1 VQQNCAFASN
11 IKRWITSGGST
22 LITDYHCKYFAFDL
36 TRHGGRGLDRI
47 SQSLFNATVDLNPYQ
62 VEAALFALRSP
73 LSKGVLLADEVG
85 LGKTI
90 EAGLV
95 LCQHWAERKRRLLVV
110 CPASIR
116 KQWQIELE
124 DKFNLPAKVMDSRL
138 YRKAQK
144 NGQANPFETP
154 EVVIVSLHFAARMQ
168 DEVRLVPWDLVVID
182 EAHKLRNSYR
192 ASNKMG
198 QSIRWA
204 LEDKKKVLL
213 TATPLQNSLTELYGL
228 STVIDDQLFGDLP
241 TFRTLY
247 ASADGDLDDLRTRLN
262 SFCIRTLRKD
272 VQEFVRYTER
282 KLTTIKFRP
291 TDDEHKLYEAV
302 SSFLQREETYAFP
315 EQQRHLTVIVVR
327 KVLASSPVAL
337 ASTLEVIRDRL
348 IGLRDCAQDTKDIT
362 ERLLEEG
369 DLDEEL
375 LDELLDELEIEED
388 ESRDTTAQSP
398 EAVIDHDKLEAE
410 IQEVDHYIRWARS
423 LGFDTKTRHLLKAL
437 EIGYEKL
444 AEMGADQKAVI
455 FTESRRTQRYLK
467 DFLEAN
473 GYAGDVVTF
482 SGTNRDSNI
491 NEIYDKWLN
500 ENQHT
505 GHITS
510 SRAIDIRHAII
521 DHFQKHAKIMIAT
534 EAAGEG
540 INLQFC
546 SLLINFDL
554 PWNPQR
560 IEQRIGRVHRYGQ
573 KYDVVVVNFLN
584 ERNAADQRVYD
595 LLRYK
600 FRLFEG
606 VFGAS
611 DDVLG
616 QLESSAGLEKRILDI
631 YQECRTPEQIEER
644 FQKLQEELEQQIQ
657 LKMEDTRR
665 KLLEHFDED
674 AHARLRID
682 YEDALHALDL
692 VGRKFWRLTK
702 GILKDRALFNDEELS
717 FELKQSPVAGVLP
730 GTYTLIRKRD
740 KRHEDQ
746 TRTDADQDGWSLY
759 RLSHPLGEYCIEQS
773 KALDLPRNEVAFSLT
788 GYEARLSALEPY
800 QGRSGW
806 MILNRLIIE
815 SIQREEYLL
824 FSGFT
829 DEGQTIE
836 HDILAQMFRLDG
848 WVAADT
854 PACPALPQ
862 EIDERLHAETGRFA
876 QATVRRAMEENNKHF
891 LERREQLYRWADDVV
906 AAAERQLKQIKAE
919 LRAAERQAALTV
931 TLEEQREAQEQIR
944 VLERKKRSARQHI
957 FQVEDEIENKRDTL
971 ITALEKKMVQHT
983 ESDILFVIHW
993 SLV

>member
-1 VQQNCAFASN
+1 MMIS
-11 IKRWITSGGST
+11 
-22 LITDYHCKYFAFDL
+22 DYHCKYFAYDL
-36 TRHGGRGLDRI
+36 TRSGGRGLDRI
-47 SQSLFNATVDLNPYQ
+47 SQSLFNATVDLNPHQ

-110 CPASIR
+110 SPASIR
-116 KQWQIELE
+116 KQWQVELE
-124 DKFNLPAKVMDSRL
+124 DKFNLPAKVIDSRL

-144 NGQANPFETP
+144 AGLSNPFDTP
-154 EVVIVSLHFAARMQ
+154 EVVIVSLHYAARMQ
-168 DEVRLVPWDLVVID
+168 DEIRLIPWDLVVID

-192 ASNKMG
+192 ASNRMG
-198 QSIRWA
+198 QAIRWA

-247 ASADGDLDDLRTRLN
+247 ANTDGDLDDLRTRLDT
-262 SFCIRTLRKD
+262 FCIRSLRRD

-282 KLTTIKFRP
+282 KLTTIRFRP
-291 TDDEHKLYEAV
+291 TDDEQKLYEAV

-315 EQQRHLTVIVVR
+315 LQQRHLTIIVVR

-337 ASTLEVIRDRL
+337 ASTLEVIRERL
-348 IGLRDCAQDTKDIT
+348 ISLRDQAQETKDIT

-375 LDELLDELEIEED
+375 LDELLDELEEEG
-388 ESRDTTAQSP
+388 ESTDLPTEST
-398 EAVIDHDKLEAE
+398 EVVIDRDKLEAE
-410 IQEVDHYIRWARS
+410 IQEVDQYIRWARS

-444 AEMGADQKAVI
+444 AEMQANQKAVI
-455 FTESRRTQRYLK
+455 FTESRRTQQYLK

-473 GYAGDVVTF
+473 GYAGEVVTF
-482 SGTNRDSNI
+482 SGTNRDSDLH
-491 NEIYDKWLN
+491 EIYENWLK
-500 ENQHT
+500 ENQQTNRIT
-505 GHITS
+505 G

-546 SLLINFDL
+546 SLMINFDL

-573 KYDVVVVNFLN
+573 KHDVVVVNFLN

-595 LLRYK
+595 LLRHK
-600 FRLFEG
+600 FQLFEG

-611 DDVLG
+611 DEVLG
-616 QLESSAGLEKRILDI
+616 QLESSAGLEKRILDL
-631 YQECRTPEQIEER
+631 YQECRTAEQIEEGFR
-644 FQKLQEELEQQIQ
+644 KLQEELDQQIQ
-657 LKMEDTRR
+657 LKMQDTRR
-665 KLLEHFDED
+665 KLMEHFDED
-674 AHARLRID
+674 VHARLRID
-682 YEDALHALDL
+682 YDDALHALDL

-702 GILKDRALFNDEELS
+702 GILRDQAVFDEEELS
-717 FELKQSPVAGVLP
+717 FELKQSPITGVVP
-730 GTYTLIRKRD
+730 GNYTLIRKRD
-740 KRHEDQ
+740 KRQQEQ
-746 TRTDADQDGWSLY
+746 PATEAEQDGWNLY
-759 RLSHPLGEYCIEQS
+759 RLSHPLGEYCIDQGKSLELA
-773 KALDLPRNEVAFSLT
+773 KNEVVFSLSS
-788 GYEARLSALEPY
+788 YSARLSALEPY

-806 MILNRLIIE
+806 MILNRLLIE

-836 HDILAQMFRLDG
+836 HDILEQMFRLDG
-848 WVAADT
+848 WVPGDT
-854 PACPALPQ
+854 SPHYTLPQ
-862 EIDERLHAETGRFA
+862 KTEQRLHAEADRFA
-876 QATVRRAMEENNKHF
+876 QATVRRSMEENNKHF

-919 LRAAERQAALTV
+919 LRAVERQAALAT
-931 TLEEQREAQEQIR
+931 TLDDQRKAQEQIR
-944 VLERKKRSARQHI
+944 EMERKKRSARQHI
-957 FQVEDEIENKRDTL
+957 FQVEDEIENKRDDL

-993 SLV
+993 SLT